1 MTLIDDVKFW
11 KVMFLLTIIMS
22 VALLTIIIL
31 IVIIIIII
39 IFLDYNFHK
48 YFSEVQAF
56 MPGIPAVSPK
66 PPKEQ
71 VLAVIFE

>member
-1 MTLIDDVKFW
+1 
-11 KVMFLLTIIMS
+11 MFLLTIIMS
-22 VALLTIIIL
+22 VAFLTIIVL
-31 IVIIIIII
+31 IVITIIIIII
-39 IFLDYNFHK
+39 IIIVFLDYNFHK
-48 YFSEVQAF
+48 YFYEVQAF

>member
-1 MTLIDDVKFW
+1 
-11 KVMFLLTIIMS
+11 MFLLTIIMS

-39 IFLDYNFHK
+39 IIFLDYNFHK
-48 YFSEVQAF
+48 YFYEVQAF

>member
-1 MTLIDDVKFW
+1 
-11 KVMFLLTIIMS
+11 MFLLTIIMS

-39 IFLDYNFHK
+39 IIIIFLDYNFHK
-48 YFSEVQAF
+48 YFYEVQAF

>member
-1 MTLIDDVKFW
+1 
-11 KVMFLLTIIMS
+11 MFLLTIIMS

-39 IFLDYNFHK
+39 FLDYNFHK
-48 YFSEVQAF
+48 YFYEVQAF

>member
-1 MTLIDDVKFW
+1 
-11 KVMFLLTIIMS
+11 MFLLTIIMS

-39 IFLDYNFHK
+39 FLDYNFHK
-48 YFSEVQAF
+48 HFYEVQAF
-56 MPGIPAVSPK
+56 VPGIPAVSPK

>member
-1 MTLIDDVKFW
+1 
-11 KVMFLLTIIMS
+11 MFLLTIIMS

-39 IFLDYNFHK
+39 IIIFLDYNFHK
-48 YFSEVQAF
+48 YFYEVQAF

>member
-1 MTLIDDVKFW
+1 
-11 KVMFLLTIIMS
+11 MFLLTIIMS
-22 VALLTIIIL
+22 VPLLTIIIL
-31 IVIIIIII
+31 IVIIIIIIIII

-48 YFSEVQAF
+48 YFYEVQAF

>member
-1 MTLIDDVKFW
+1 
-11 KVMFLLTIIMS
+11 MFLLTIIMS

-39 IFLDYNFHK
+39 IIFLDYNFHK
-48 YFSEVQAF
+48 HFYEVQAF
-56 MPGIPAVSPK
+56 VPGIPAVSPK

>member
-1 MTLIDDVKFW
+1 
-11 KVMFLLTIIMS
+11 MFLLTIIMS

-31 IVIIIIII
+31 IVIIIII
-39 IFLDYNFHK
+39 FLDYNFHK
-48 YFSEVQAF
+48 YFYEVQAF

>member
-1 MTLIDDVKFW
+1 
-11 KVMFLLTIIMS
+11 MFLLTIIMS

-39 IFLDYNFHK
+39 IIIIIFLDYNFHK
-48 YFSEVQAF
+48 YFYEVQAF

>member
-1 MTLIDDVKFW
+1 
-11 KVMFLLTIIMS
+11 MFLLTIIMS

-39 IFLDYNFHK
+39 IIIFLDYNFHK
-48 YFSEVQAF
+48 YFYEVQAF

-71 VLAVIFE
+71 VLAVILE

>member
-1 MTLIDDVKFW
+1 
-11 KVMFLLTIIMS
+11 MFLLTIIMS
-22 VALLTIIIL
+22 VAFLTIIVL
-31 IVIIIIII
+31 IVITIIIIII
-39 IFLDYNFHK
+39 IIIIVFLDYNFHK
-48 YFSEVQAF
+48 YFYEVQAF